1 MNDLFYIIS
10 FLISIIMVDWI
21 GGKKSTFYYLLLVLF
36 GVLVVNS
43 NRYRITFTRPKML
56 DDNRNN
62 SSGLPKFN
70 MDGGKYFDTDGS
82 SRT

>member
-1 MNDLFYIIS
+1 MNDLLYIIS
-10 FLISIIMVDWI
+10 FLISVIMVDWV

-43 NRYRITFTRPKML
+43 NRYRITFTRPQML
-56 DDNRNN
+56 DVNN